1 MANGSPQERLASW
14 WRELDPEKHAA
25 LGILGVCGILSL
37 GLSVAYLR
45 FHVRSPFFVSRSLL
59 GAPGVPAAPEPSQA
73 DSMDTDR
80 DGLSDA
86 AEMSVHHTSPYL
98 PDTDSDGMTDGQEVA
113 LKTDPNCPR
122 GQACVDASTTVVSSA
137 TSTDGPGSTLDA
149 FLSPVPPTVAST
161 SVSIIP
167 PAPDTLTAIQMR
179 AYFQQTGLV
188 DPDKLQALSDEAVV
202 VVYRAAYEE
211 AQRVQAAGQP

>member
-1 MANGSPQERLASW
+1 MNNGSPQERLASW

-37 GLSVAYLR
+37 GLSFAYLR

-59 GAPGVPAAPEPSQA
+59 SAPGVLTASEPSQA

-86 AEMSVHHTSPYL
+86 AEMSVHRTSPYL
-98 PDTDSDGMTDGQEVA
+98 PDTDSDGVTDGQEVA
-113 LKTDPNCPR
+113 LQSDPNCPR
-122 GQACVDASTTVVSSA
+122 GQTCQDAASAIVGSTT
-137 TSTDGPGSTLDA
+137 STEGSGSTLDS
-149 FLSPVPPTVAST
+149 FLSPVPPAAAST
-161 SVSIIP
+161 SAPIIP
-167 PAPDTLTAIQMR
+167 PAPETLTAIQMR

-188 DPDKLQALSDEAVV
+188 DPDILQKLSDEAVV
-202 VVYRAAYEE
+202 QVYRAAYDE
-211 AQRVQAAGQP
+211 AERIQAAGQP